1 AARRRELRRPR
12 SGRTAQGTVVAAQ
25 RSPFAELAHLALS
38 RGRYRELPHPHL
50 EAAFRPRKADARGI
64 GAHGGRQDGEES
76 EEGSGQLPHAVTY
89 TREPWRQASRKL
101 RCCHEVGSMAD
112 VRSLPPPDPSVTASR
127 EDGEA
132 PGAPRDG
139 MRLASRSRFPK

>member
-1 AARRRELRRPR
+1 MLTKGFSPWHAFRAVIRHIAAHHADVDFIVSTGDLVD
-12 SGRTAQGTVVAAQ
+12 QGTDAEPQQQRPAESGVDVTHAAVAGAVMEQ
-25 RSPFAELAHLALS
+25 AGAEH
-38 RGRYRELPHPHL
+38 
-50 EAAFRPRKADARGI
+50 
-64 GAHGGRQDGEES
+64 GRQDGEES

-139 MRLASRSRFPK
+139 MRLAS